1 MELKIVS
8 FNIRYTDD
16 PNGHSIAERAPRIK
30 DTVLSK
36 DPDLI
41 GFQECRPK
49 WWPYIRD
56 AFLDKYDIFN
66 IYRAFD
72 EMESS
77 PILWKKDKFE
87 LVDKGHFWFSDTPD
101 VSSKGWDKTGCYR
114 MCIWVNLKEKA
125 TGEIVTYFNT
135 HFGFGD
141 KCQVDS
147 AELIKKVND
156 EVSTYPTFVTADFNM
171 CRESLGFKTMEKYY
185 KDVNK
190 ATLNYTSYTYHGYDE
205 VRAKEMLEKRGYGP
219 IDHCFINDKFEPK
232 KYEVLTN
239 TYDGKYASDHFCTY
253 IELETK

>member
-16 PNGHSIAERAPRIK
+16 PNGHSIAERAPRVK

-36 DPDLI
+36 DPDII

-49 WWPYIRD
+49 WWPFIRRD
-56 AFLDKYDIFN
+56 FLDTYEIFN
-66 IYRAFD
+66 IYRAFS

-77 PILWKKDKFE
+77 PILWKKEKFE
-87 LVDKGHFWFSDTPD
+87 LVEKGHFWFSDTPE
-101 VSSKGWDKTGCYR
+101 VSSKGWDVTGCYR
-114 MCIWVNLKEKA
+114 MCLWVTLKEKL
-125 TGEIVTYFNT
+125 TGKLFTYFNT

-141 KCQVDS
+141 ECQVAS

-156 EVSTYPTFVTADFNM
+156 EVSSYPTFVTADFNM
-171 CRESLGFKTMEKYY
+171 CRENEGFKAMEKYY

-205 VRAKEMLEKRGYGP
+205 VRAQEMFEKEGYGA
-219 IDHCFINDKFEPK
+219 IDHCFVNEQIEPK
-232 KYEVLTN
+232 KFEILKN
-239 TYDGKYASDHFCTY
+239 MYDGKYPSDHFGTY
-253 IELETK
+253 IELEIK